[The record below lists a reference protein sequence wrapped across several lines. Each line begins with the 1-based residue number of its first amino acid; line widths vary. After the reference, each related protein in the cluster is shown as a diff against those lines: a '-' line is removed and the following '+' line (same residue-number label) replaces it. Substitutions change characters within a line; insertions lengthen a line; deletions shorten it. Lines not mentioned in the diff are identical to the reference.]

1 MQGPHAP
8 HPYPKAAGCGRKT
21 WDPRSFCVLAGQE
34 AEPGSQCQGAL
45 QSWTTPPPTTHTLA
59 LRAAPHPLL
68 EPVRKNGSVMPGRM
82 DRKRVRRNQ
91 EVAQTLCP
99 VQLSEPL
106 TPHLRL
112 GPGGLG
118 RRRQRGCGR
127 GSEGRAPPAQ
137 SMLGTRAQ
145 LYCGLGRPSLG
156 WRRGWDCS
164 VPRPNTRG
172 PRTEPGHMALGHRS
186 PTEREEPRG
195 GGLLQ

>member
-1 MQGPHAP
+1 M
-8 HPYPKAAGCGRKT
+8 
-21 WDPRSFCVLAGQE
+21 
-34 AEPGSQCQGAL
+34 
-45 QSWTTPPPTTHTLA
+45 
-59 LRAAPHPLL
+59 
-68 EPVRKNGSVMPGRM
+68 
-82 DRKRVRRNQ
+82 RRNR

-106 TPHLRL
+106 TPHLRS

-137 SMLGTRAQ
+137 STPGTRAQ
-145 LYCGLGRPSLG
+145 LYCAIGWPSLG

-186 PTEREEPRG
+186 PTEREEPRPGWHGEVGSCSERAEPFPLRCWSPLRVSEPDWGPLG
-195 GGLLQ
+195 GSLLVCGSQQGKAVTEA